1 MQDKSAGM
9 FSLVQRLEK
18 LRVVKQMTWVEIGEL
33 LGLSD
38 SMLYQV
44 RRGTKQLSDKAVHRL
59 EMAEKEMTTNPHD
72 SAPVLTGTQADKLND
87 DEKPYGAEK
96 EPGLKEALQA
106 LNSAL
111 DLLKT
116 IIENQGKEK
125 P

>member
-1 MQDKSAGM
+1 MQDKSAEM

-18 LRVVKQMTWVEIGEL
+18 LRVVKQMTWVQIGEL

-44 RRGTKQLSDKAVHRL
+44 RRGTKQLSDKAIHRL
-59 EMAEKEMTTNPHD
+59 ELAEKELSTNPHKYTLPSTGED
-72 SAPVLTGTQADKLND
+72 SNRLGE
-87 DEKPYGAEK
+87 DEKPYVAEK

-106 LNSAL
+106 LNAAL

-116 IIENQGKEK
+116 IIETQGKGK